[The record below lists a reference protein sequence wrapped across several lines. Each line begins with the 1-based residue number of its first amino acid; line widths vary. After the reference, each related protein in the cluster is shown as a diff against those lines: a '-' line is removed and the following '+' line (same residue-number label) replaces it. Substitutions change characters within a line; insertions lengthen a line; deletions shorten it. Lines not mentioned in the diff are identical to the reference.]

1 MIFVV
6 RGKKLNEKLMESE
19 EKQQIR
25 SVELV
30 FRRFVVSRASLDRSG
45 GSINDDCAIAIHCIL
60 IRDATLL

>member
-1 MIFVV
+1 MVFVV

-25 SVELV
+25 SVELE
-30 FRRFVVSRASLDRSG
+30 RRFVVSRASLDRSG

>member
-1 MIFVV
+1 
-6 RGKKLNEKLMESE
+6 MESE

-30 FRRFVVSRASLDRSG
+30 RRFVVSRASLDRSG